1 MNSRVSQLTSE
12 LRMIAYF
19 VEYVL
24 WAGIEPSA
32 LAWIISFN
40 FHDNSV
46 THYHCFRYTKEGI
59 LWISVPVI
67 VFSSSVLSY
76 SL

>member
-12 LRMIAYF
+12 LRMTAYF

-24 WAGIEPSA
+24 WAGTELSTWHGSSH
-32 LAWIISFN
+32 LTFMTTCDTLQC
-40 FHDNSV
+40 FH
-46 THYHCFRYTKEGI
+46 YTNEGI
-59 LWISVPVI
+59 LWISVPVV
-67 VFSSSVLSY
+67 VFSSSVVSY